1 MRFFTYT
8 MTSGS
13 MVINYPLGVQYISIQ
28 ADQATNGSFSVL
40 GNIPFN
46 GLQPNSVVLPT
57 NSGVN
62 FRAETPNAPIDG
74 LTITWISGNVDIII
88 GL

>member
-1 MRFFTYT
+1 
-8 MTSGS
+8 MTNGS

-46 GLQPNSVVLPT
+46 GLQPNAVTVAT
-57 NSGVN
+57 GNGAN
-62 FRAETPNAPIDG
+62 FRAETPNSPIDG

>member
-1 MRFFTYT
+1 MRWFTYT

-13 MVINYPLGVQYISIQ
+13 MTINYPLGVQYISIQ
-28 ADQATNGSFSVL
+28 ADEATNGSFSVL

-46 GLQPNSVVLPT
+46 GLQPNAVTLLTGYGT
-57 NSGVN
+57 N
-62 FRAETPNAPIDG
+62 FIAETPNSPIDG
-74 LTITWISGNVDIII
+74 LTITWVSGNVDIII